1 MAKNPRLVTDITPIS
16 MCLLDYQ
23 MPLKDGVEVVEEVKA
38 FIELKNKAL
47 DTCKIVE
54 PLFVFLTSYKTPQLD
69 RKLARL
75 NIKHCYEKPIM
86 IE

>member
-1 MAKNPRLVTDITPIS
+1 L
-16 MCLLDYQ
+16 CLLDYQ

-38 FIELKNKAL
+38 FIELKNKTL
-47 DTCKIVE
+47 GTCKIVE
-54 PLFVFLTSYKTPQLD
+54 PLFVFLTSYKTPQLA